1 MSGPARPSVATGTAG
16 ALVLYNL
23 FTNRRPARDAT
34 YIARNAGAAAALLA
48 AARRQGLTWED
59 VGLDRARVRSGARVG
74 AVAAGVVAAT
84 VATVTA
90 LADRHPAGRA
100 LLSDRRARLRGPELI
115 RQCLVRIPVGTA
127 AFEELAFR
135 GVLHGMVAARHRDRV
150 AIAASS
156 AVFGLWHVGPTLA
169 ALRINGVRAAR
180 LRSCAAAAVASAG
193 AGVALGALRSK
204 GGHLAAPW
212 LVHWV
217 SNVAA
222 LIVAA
227 VWQRRHT

>member
-1 MSGPARPSVATGTAG
+1 VTTGTAG

-23 FTNRRPARDAT
+23 VTNRRPARDAT

-59 VGLDRARVRSGARVG
+59 VGLDRARVRSGA
-74 AVAAGVVAAT
+74 
-84 VATVTA
+84 
-90 LADRHPAGRA
+90 LAERQPAGRA
-100 LLSDRRARLRGPELI
+100 LLSDRRAGLRGPELI
-115 RQCLVRIPVGTA
+115 QQCLVRIPVGTA
-127 AFEELAFR
+127 AFEEFAFR
-135 GVLHGMVAARHRDRV
+135 GILYGMVAARHGNRV
-150 AIAASS
+150 AIVASS
-156 AVFGLWHVGPTLA
+156 VVFGLWHVGPTLA
-169 ALRINGVRAAR
+169 ALRINGVRTAH

-212 LVHWV
+212 LVHWAC
-217 SNVAA
+217 NAAA

-227 VWQRRHT
+227 AWQRHRT

>member
-1 MSGPARPSVATGTAG
+1 VTTGTAG

-23 FTNRRPARDAT
+23 VTNRRPARDAT

-59 VGLDRARVRSGARVG
+59 VGLDRARVRSGARAG
-74 AVAAGVVAAT
+74 AVAAGVGAG
-84 VATVTA
+84 TVTA
-90 LADRHPAGRA
+90 VAALAERQPAGRA
-100 LLSDRRARLRGPELI
+100 LLSDRRAGLRGPELI
-115 RQCLVRIPVGTA
+115 QQCLVRIPVGTA
-127 AFEELAFR
+127 AFEEFAFR
-135 GVLHGMVAARHRDRV
+135 GILYGMVAARHGNRV
-150 AIAASS
+150 AIVASS
-156 AVFGLWHVGPTLA
+156 VVFGLWHVGPTLA
-169 ALRINGVRAAR
+169 ALRINGVRTAH

-212 LVHWV
+212 LVHWAC
-217 SNVAA
+217 NTAA

-227 VWQRRHT
+227 AWQRHRT